1 MMTEIMK
8 MRFSTFP
15 LHERRPTEMQYIY
28 SPDTAGALNVFAFM
42 VSICATVHLGDD
54 GLRSTGC

>member
-1 MMTEIMK
+1 
-8 MRFSTFP
+8 MREDQLKCSIFTA
-15 LHERRPTEMQYIY
+15 
-28 SPDTAGALNVFAFM
+28 PDTAGALNVFAFM